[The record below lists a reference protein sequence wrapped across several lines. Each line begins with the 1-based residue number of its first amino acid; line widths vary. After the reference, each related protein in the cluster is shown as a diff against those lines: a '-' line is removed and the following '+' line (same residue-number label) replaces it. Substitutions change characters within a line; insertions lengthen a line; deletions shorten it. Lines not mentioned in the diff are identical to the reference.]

1 MHSNNLPDTEKFFE
15 VKDYGAL
22 PADLFV
28 CSGFLF
34 RRKPLLYFKFEK
46 TVADHGILQNIT

>member
-46 TVADHGILQNIT
+46 TVVDHGILQNIT